1 VKRTFDYITK
11 VPKILIKYAILA
23 INDKESF
30 VGRLWKITGLMV
42 LPKARYPRY
51 PIVAPWNRRTT
62 RRAGIAVGK
71 KSLGFFSYE

>member
-1 VKRTFDYITK
+1 MKSTFDYITK

-23 INDKESF
+23 INDRGSL

-51 PIVAPWNRRTT
+51 PIVAP
-62 RRAGIAVGK
+62 
-71 KSLGFFSYE
+71 